1 MIRLN
6 NVTKFY
12 PENEAPALDGLSLH
26 IRKGEFVFVLGS
38 SGAGKSTFIKL
49 LLREVTAD
57 EGSVKVN
64 GFDLKKIRRRKIPR
78 LRRSMGVVF
87 QDFRL
92 IPTMTAYENVAFAM
106 RVTNVPEREIRER
119 VPFVLKLVG
128 LGDKLDRYPEQL
140 SGGEQQRV
148 ALARALV
155 HSPQLII
162 ADEPTGNIDPALS
175 VEIMELLAA
184 INSVGVTVVVVT
196 HEHELVN
203 RFNKRV
209 IRIEHGRVVEDS
221 DPPAEGIVDAPEAAD
236 ADATSEAALN
246 RLADEQRRQT
256 GAAWGTD
263 ANLHVSL
270 AHLQAQDRMPP
281 QPTAAPVEEELPQEP
296 EEESWEEEEDEPFV
310 RSVRRKKGRRWGRR
324 TEQPEEVLPAAA
336 EEPAEQPAQEQ
347 SVSVMISEASAP
359 EGFAAPASITPVN
372 AAPVNAA
379 PVAAAAVTS
388 ADAGEPARFAA
399 LAAPQP
405 EMVAAASVTAAPE
418 ATAASAAAG
427 PVGEAAPSRDELDE
441 LLRQILQG

>member
-1 MIRLN
+1 MIRLE
-6 NVTKFY
+6 NVTKYY
-12 PENEAPALDGLSLH
+12 PENETPALDGLSLH

-57 EGSVKVN
+57 SGSVLVN
-64 GFDLKKIRRRKIPR
+64 GFNLKKIRRRKVPH

-175 VEIMELLAA
+175 VEIMELLSA
-184 INSVGVTVVVVT
+184 INSVGVTVVVAT
-196 HEHELVN
+196 HEHDLVN
-203 RFNKRV
+203 RFRKRI
-209 IRIEHGRVVEDS
+209 IRIEQGKVVSDTNPPQEGDSMPHATED
-221 DPPAEGIVDAPEAAD
+221 G
-236 ADATSEAALN
+236 EAALN
-246 RLADEQRRQT
+246 RLAEEQRRQT

-270 AHLQAQDRMPP
+270 EHLQVQ
-281 QPTAAPVEEELPQEP
+281 QPVQPVQESVPFEEP
-296 EEESWEEEEDEPFV
+296 EEEPWEDAADEPFV
-310 RSVRRKKGRRWGRR
+310 TSVRKKSNTPSWEREPQPAEESPEEIPEE
-324 TEQPEEVLPAAA
+324 TAVQAPSAQDAFFAQTEVSAVSEQVAEQPA
-336 EEPAEQPAQEQ
+336 EEPEVQPADEPADQPDEQPAQEEQ
-347 SVSVMISEASAP
+347 
-359 EGFAAPASITPVN
+359 
-372 AAPVNAA
+372 
-379 PVAAAAVTS
+379 
-388 ADAGEPARFAA
+388 ARPR
-399 LAAPQP
+399 LGDPDHTTTM
-405 EMVAAASVTAAPE
+405 EDV
-418 ATAASAAAG
+418 
-427 PVGEAAPSRDELDE
+427 DE
-441 LLRQILQG
+441 LLRQLLNG

>member
-1 MIRLN
+1 MIRLE
-6 NVTKFY
+6 NVTKCY
-12 PENEAPALDGLSLH
+12 PENEVPALDGLSLH

-57 EGSVKVN
+57 SGSVLVN
-64 GFDLKKIRRRKIPR
+64 GFNLKKIRRRKVPH

-175 VEIMELLAA
+175 VEIMELLSA

-203 RFNKRV
+203 RFSKRV
-209 IRIEHGRVVEDS
+209 IRIEHGKVVADS
-221 DPPAEGIVDAPEAAD
+221 NPPREGEPELPAAD
-236 ADATSEAALN
+236 TGEEALN
-246 RLADEQRRQT
+246 RLAEEQRRQT

-270 AHLQAQDRMPP
+270 AHLQVEPVKEEVP
-281 QPTAAPVEEELPQEP
+281 AAEPLPEPADEP
-296 EEESWEEEEDEPFV
+296 EEVWEESGDEPFV
-310 RSVRRKKGRRWGRR
+310 TSVHKKRGAPRWSRPAQEEPVQ
-324 TEQPEEVLPAAA
+324 TEPVQVCPEPEQPQPAV
-336 EEPAEQPAQEQ
+336 PAEQPAAE
-347 SVSVMISEASAP
+347 SVPQTAQAAETLPAAERSAA
-359 EGFAAPASITPVN
+359 EELPAEELH
-372 AAPVNAA
+372 AE
-379 PVAAAAVTS
+379 
-388 ADAGEPARFAA
+388 EPAQEKTA
-399 LAAPQP
+399 
-405 EMVAAASVTAAPE
+405 ETAAERISTPGHTTTME
-418 ATAASAAAG
+418 D
-427 PVGEAAPSRDELDE
+427 VDD
-441 LLRQILQG
+441 LLRQLLNG

>member
-1 MIRLN
+1 MIRLDK
-6 NVTKFY
+6 VTKFY
-12 PENEAPALDGLSLH
+12 PENDTPALDELSLH

-57 EGSVKVN
+57 SGSVRVN
-64 GFDLKKIRRRKIPR
+64 GFNLKKIRQRKVPH

-106 RVTNVPEREIRER
+106 RVTNVPERDIRDR
-119 VPFVLKLVG
+119 VPFVLNLVG
-128 LGDKLDRYPEQL
+128 LGDKLDRYPDQL

-162 ADEPTGNIDPALS
+162 ADEPTGNIDPSLS
-175 VEIMELLAA
+175 IEIMELLSA

-209 IRIEHGRVVEDS
+209 IRIEQGRVVEDT
-221 DPPAEGIVDAPEAAD
+221 DPPPENEWEESEPAD
-236 ADATSEAALN
+236 SSEEALN

-270 AHLQAQDRMPP
+270 EHLRSEPVVSAAQ
-281 QPTAAPVEEELPQEP
+281 
-296 EEESWEEEEDEPFV
+296 
-310 RSVRRKKGRRWGRR
+310 
-324 TEQPEEVLPAAA
+324 
-336 EEPAEQPAQEQ
+336 EEPAEE
-347 SVSVMISEASAP
+347 P
-359 EGFAAPASITPVN
+359 EEPWE
-372 AAPVNAA
+372 
-379 PVAAAAVTS
+379 
-388 ADAGEPARFAA
+388 DAGEESPFVGAVRRSSPAPHSRFAPPA
-399 LAAPQP
+399 DTDDEPAEAMPVVQPAVEQTAEEPVYAEEAPAKLVAPQP
-405 EMVAAASVTAAPE
+405 AEEQSTRSTTMDDV
-418 ATAASAAAG
+418 
-427 PVGEAAPSRDELDE
+427 DE
-441 LLRQILQG
+441 LLRQLLNG

>member
-1 MIRLN
+1 MIRLE
-6 NVTKFY
+6 NVTKRY
-12 PENEAPALDGLSLH
+12 PENEVPALDGLSLH

-57 EGSVKVN
+57 SGSVLVN
-64 GFDLKKIRRRKIPR
+64 GFNLKKIRRRKIPH

-175 VEIMELLAA
+175 VEIMELLSA

-203 RFNKRV
+203 RFSKRV
-209 IRIEHGRVVEDS
+209 IRIEHGKVVS
-221 DPPAEGIVDAPEAAD
+221 DTNPPRAGEPVPPAAD
-236 ADATSEAALN
+236 DGEAALN
-246 RLADEQRRQT
+246 RLAEEQRRQT

-270 AHLQAQDRMPP
+270 EHLQVQQPAVQPVP
-281 QPTAAPVEEELPQEP
+281 QPEPAAEP
-296 EEESWEEEEDEPFV
+296 EEENWDDGDDPFVTSVHTKRGVPSWE
-310 RSVRRKKGRRWGRR
+310 RGAASVQ
-324 TEQPEEVLPAAA
+324 TPAAPA
-336 EEPAEQPAQEQ
+336 EPDMPPVKEAEQPAAEPPVQNLFDQEP
-347 SVSVMISEASAP
+347 SAQMP
-359 EGFAAPASITPVN
+359 PAQEPAEKAPAQEKQPTRL
-372 AAPVNAA
+372 
-379 PVAAAAVTS
+379 
-388 ADAGEPARFAA
+388 GEPDH
-399 LAAPQP
+399 
-405 EMVAAASVTAAPE
+405 
-418 ATAASAAAG
+418 ATTMED
-427 PVGEAAPSRDELDE
+427 VDE
-441 LLRQILQG
+441 LLRQLLNG

>member
-1 MIRLN
+1 MIRLDK
-6 NVTKFY
+6 VTKYY
-12 PENEAPALDGLSLH
+12 PENETPALDGLSLH

-57 EGSVKVN
+57 SGSVRVN
-64 GFDLKKIRRRKIPR
+64 GFNLKKIRQRKVPH

-106 RVTNVPEREIRER
+106 RVTNVPERDIRDR
-119 VPFVLKLVG
+119 VPFVLNLVG
-128 LGDKLDRYPEQL
+128 LGDKLDRYPDQL

-162 ADEPTGNIDPALS
+162 ADEPTGNIDPGLS
-175 VEIMELLAA
+175 VEIMELLSA

-209 IRIEHGRVVEDS
+209 IRIEQGRVVEDT
-221 DPPAEGIVDAPEAAD
+221 DPPPENEWEESEPAD
-236 ADATSEAALN
+236 SSEEALN

-270 AHLQAQDRMPP
+270 ENLRSEPVISAEQEE
-281 QPTAAPVEEELPQEP
+281 PVEEP
-296 EEESWEEEEDEPFV
+296 EEPWEDAGEESPFVGAVRRSRPAPHSRFAPPADTDDEP
-310 RSVRRKKGRRWGRR
+310 
-324 TEQPEEVLPAAA
+324 TEAMRAVQRA
-336 EEPAEQPAQEQ
+336 EQPAEQPTEESAYAEQAPAGSAVPQPAEEQ
-347 SVSVMISEASAP
+347 S
-359 EGFAAPASITPVN
+359 
-372 AAPVNAA
+372 
-379 PVAAAAVTS
+379 
-388 ADAGEPARFAA
+388 ARSTT
-399 LAAPQP
+399 
-405 EMVAAASVTAAPE
+405 MDDV
-418 ATAASAAAG
+418 
-427 PVGEAAPSRDELDE
+427 DE
-441 LLRQILQG
+441 LLRQLLNG

>member
-1 MIRLN
+1 MIRLDK
-6 NVTKFY
+6 VTKYY
-12 PENEAPALDGLSLH
+12 PENETPALDGLSLH

-57 EGSVKVN
+57 SGSVRVN
-64 GFDLKKIRRRKIPR
+64 GFNLKKIRQRKVPH

-106 RVTNVPEREIRER
+106 RVTNVPERDIRDR
-119 VPFVLKLVG
+119 VPFVLNLVG
-128 LGDKLDRYPEQL
+128 LGDKLDRYPDQL

-162 ADEPTGNIDPALS
+162 ADEPTGNIDPGLS
-175 VEIMELLAA
+175 VEIMELLSA

-209 IRIEHGRVVEDS
+209 IRIEQGRVVEDT
-221 DPPAEGIVDAPEAAD
+221 DPPPENEWEESEPAD
-236 ADATSEAALN
+236 SSEEALN

-270 AHLQAQDRMPP
+270 ENLRSEPVISAEQEE
-281 QPTAAPVEEELPQEP
+281 PVEEP
-296 EEESWEEEEDEPFV
+296 EEPWEDAGEESPFVSAVRRSRPAPHSRFAPPADTDDEP
-310 RSVRRKKGRRWGRR
+310 
-324 TEQPEEVLPAAA
+324 TEAMPAVQRA
-336 EEPAEQPAQEQ
+336 EQPAEQPAEESAYEEQAPAGSDVPQPAEEQ
-347 SVSVMISEASAP
+347 S
-359 EGFAAPASITPVN
+359 
-372 AAPVNAA
+372 
-379 PVAAAAVTS
+379 
-388 ADAGEPARFAA
+388 ARSTT
-399 LAAPQP
+399 
-405 EMVAAASVTAAPE
+405 MDDV
-418 ATAASAAAG
+418 
-427 PVGEAAPSRDELDE
+427 DE
-441 LLRQILQG
+441 LLRQLLNG